1 MKYVIVREWWGGLSR
16 SSSYYFVIEGNRL
29 VHISRYAKEVEV
41 DRRGGRAEYAI
52 NLSDLKGLKVLKIS
66 ASNKGIFCNAFL
78 YEPEELVK
86 EFLER
91 RYEIKPLSIINSLKI
106 EHLIDEER
114 FFLNR
119 EWNNYYLPMINRI
132 RGILQP
138 VRERVGYLEIT
149 DLLRCQIFGGV
160 DLPLSYLIPY
170 SEVARR
176 KSLEGLT
183 KEIHQIWVTVEIVA
197 ALERRGKLVG
207 FWPVF
212 KQSPYNAT
220 ITFTCTA
227 GTCSLWYEFD
237 INPLT
242 LCEGMLWYG
251 FVPEVLEAILARARS
266 VYRGRRLERMP
277 LRPDLVVIE
286 GADTCEGL
294 KRGFKV
300 KAIIECKN
308 QEYMYWARTVEN
320 QVLPYKEVFRPD
332 YTIIASL
339 MPVSESAKIKAA
351 RYGIILIDE
360 VNPKGEGIDRLVEI
374 IDSL

>member
-1 MKYVIVREWWGGLSR
+1 MERVIVREWWGGLSR

-29 VHISRYAKEVEV
+29 VHISRYAKEAEV
-41 DRRGGRAEYAI
+41 DRRDGRAEYVI
-52 NLSDLKGLKVLKIS
+52 DPHDLKGLKVLEIS
-66 ASNKGIFCNAFL
+66 ASNKGIFCNTFL
-78 YEPEELVK
+78 YEPEELAK
-86 EFLER
+86 KPLER
-91 RYEIKPLSIINSLKI
+91 RYETKPLSIINSLKI
-106 EHLIDEER
+106 EHLTSKEQS
-114 FFLNR
+114 FLNR

-132 RGILQP
+132 REILQP
-138 VRERVGYLEIT
+138 IREQVGYLEIT
-149 DLLRCQIFGGV
+149 DLLRCQIFGGF

-197 ALERRGKLVG
+197 ALARRGKLVG
-207 FWPVF
+207 FRPVF

-220 ITFTCTA
+220 AIFTCTG
-227 GTCSLWYEFD
+227 GTCSLWYELD

-242 LCEGMLWYG
+242 LCEGMLWYSSI
-251 FVPEVLEAILARARS
+251 PEGLGVILERARS

-277 LRPDLVVIE
+277 LRPDLVVME

-294 KRGFKV
+294 KHGFKV

-308 QEYMYWARTVEN
+308 QEYMYWAKTVEN
-320 QVLPYKEVFRPD
+320 QVLPYKEIFRPD

-339 MPVSESAKIKAA
+339 MPVPESAKIKAA
-351 RYGIILIDE
+351 RYDISLIDE
-360 VNPKGEGIDRLVEI
+360 VNPRGEGIDRLVEI